1 MTSTCPGCLGEY
13 KIGFAL
19 AWHKKQCPALT
30 GMPAPKR
37 MRTTTTPL
45 SAYYDDDDGVTHDT
59 FEEPEEIG
67 AVSED
72 DGCSDTGDLM
82 VHLMNPEH
90 RCLLRYWGWGASPL
104 STKDREILDFL
115 AVVDG
120 AGGMSTAAAARVLK
134 YVRARGNA
142 TVNLPKSIT
151 TCWKYVDRVWPSLLL
166 SCINCIFK
174 LQFHLKFAF
183 YFVFFKLQ
191 YKNNINCNFKLPY
204 F

>member
-1 MTSTCPGCLGEY
+1 
-13 KIGFAL
+13 
-19 AWHKKQCPALT
+19 
-30 GMPAPKR
+30 MPAPKL

-59 FEEPEEIG
+59 FEEPETG

-72 DGCSDTGDLM
+72 GGCSDTGDLM

-142 TVNLPKSIT
+142 SVTLPKSIT
-151 TCWKYVDRVWPSLLL
+151 TCWKYVDRVLPSPLL
-166 SCINCIFK
+166 SCINCILK
-174 LQFHLKFAF
+174 LQFHLKILQI
-183 YFVFFKLQ
+183 FFLFLIAILKQ
-191 YKNNINCNFKLPY
+191 Y
-204 F
+204 

>member
-1 MTSTCPGCLGEY
+1 MTSTCPDCLGEY
-13 KIGFAL
+13 QTGFAL
-19 AWHKKQCPALT
+19 AWHKRQCPART
-30 GMPAPKR
+30 GMPAPIR
-37 MRTTTTPL
+37 TRTTTTPL

-59 FEEPEEIG
+59 FEEPEIG

-142 TVNLPKSIT
+142 SVNLPKSIT
-151 TCWKYVDRVWPSLLL
+151 TCWKYVDRVRPSLLL
-166 SCINCIFK
+166 SCINCILK
-174 LQFHLKFAF
+174 LQFHLKIAI
-183 YFVFFKLQ
+183 YFLFF
-191 YKNNINCNFKLPY
+191 
-204 F
+204 